1 MACAP
6 ECTLSRSAYGASA
19 LPTVEPV
26 PLPEAGA
33 TPQSTDP
40 LWPYPS
46 LQEKK
51 ILPHWSL

>member
-1 MACAP
+1 MACTP
-6 ECTLSRSAYGASA
+6 ECTFSRSAYGASA

-26 PLPEAGA
+26 PLPEAAA
-33 TPQSTDP
+33 TPQSKDP

-51 ILPHWSL
+51 ILPHSSL